1 MKLLSSL
8 AGGLA
13 GAITVS
19 IIHAVLRN
27 SKFSKTHKVGL
38 NGNGAHSNGAHKHD
52 NKSSK
57 WMTIG
62 LYIAG
67 GLVSAAVA
75 RWLDH
80 QDKQSIVSPLN
91 PPVES
96 YKPVI
101 DITV

>member
-1 MKLLSSL
+1 MKLLSSI

-13 GAITVS
+13 GAVTVS

-27 SKFSKTHKVGL
+27 SKFTRHRFKL
-38 NGNGAHSNGAHKHD
+38 NGNGAHSNGSHKYEH
-52 NKSSK
+52 KSSK
-57 WMTIG
+57 WTTIG
-62 LYIAG
+62 LYLAG

-75 RWLDH
+75 RWLE
-80 QDKQSIVSPLN
+80 QEDKQSVVSPLN

>member
-1 MKLLSSL
+1 MKLLSSI
-8 AGGLA
+8 AAGLA
-13 GAITVS
+13 GAAAIS

-27 SKFSKTHKVGL
+27 TKFSKTHKPAL
-38 NGNGAHSNGAHKHD
+38 NGNGSHKHE
-52 NKSSK
+52 NKSST

-62 LYIAG
+62 LYLAG

-75 RWLDH
+75 RWLEH
-80 QDKQSIVSPLN
+80 EDKQSIVSPLN

>member
-1 MKLLSSL
+1 MKLISTL

-19 IIHAVLRN
+19 IIKKVLRN
-27 SKFSKTHKVGL
+27 TSPNAKPLL
-38 NGNGAHSNGAHKHD
+38 NGKGAHIINGAHK
-52 NKSSK
+52 NSGSSAK
-57 WMTIG
+57 WSTIG
-62 LYIAG
+62 LYLAG

-75 RWLDH
+75 RWLEIRN
-80 QDKQSIVSPLN
+80 KQSIVSPLN

>member
-13 GAITVS
+13 GVVTVS

-27 SKFSKTHKVGL
+27 SKLTKHNKIGL
-38 NGNGAHSNGAHKHD
+38 NGNGHSNGSHKHD
-52 NKSSK
+52 NKFSK
-57 WMTIG
+57 WTTIG
-62 LYIAG
+62 LYLAG
-67 GLVSAAVA
+67 GLVCAAVA
-75 RWLDH
+75 RWLEH
-80 QDKQSIVSPLN
+80 EDKQSIVSPLN

-96 YKPVI
+96 YKPVV